1 MSFASIKTILDTHAY
16 GSLIGLEEDTW
27 LEAKGRNPYDFSTP
41 AGRFEL
47 AKDVS
52 AFANADG
59 GILIVGLTTT
69 PLPAAKTEQITAH
82 DLCTQQEFSVEQYQG
97 LIKEHVYPTIRDLR
111 IYWSPVN
118 PEATHGLGIIEV
130 PTQSPNHKYFLTAKV
145 IESGTK
151 IKQIVFGVAKR
162 IESSN
167 DPLSISELHKNMQS
181 GKNPVPQT
189 LARVEEKLDKL
200 LQDRM
205 TPPEGMVSPEEIY
218 AERAA
223 RILDEEETQ

>member
-1 MSFASIKTILDTHAY
+1 MSFESVKTILDSHAY
-16 GSLIGLEEDTW
+16 DSLIGLEEDTW
-27 LEAKGRNPYDFSTP
+27 LEVKGRNPYDFTTP
-41 AGRFEL
+41 EGRFEL

-59 GILIVGLTTT
+59 GILIVGLTTVRI
-69 PLPAAKTEQITAH
+69 PAAKTERITAH
-82 DLCTQQEFSVEQYQG
+82 DLCTPEEFTVEQYRG
-97 LIKEHVYPTIRDLR
+97 LITEHVYPGIKDLN

-118 PEATHGLGIIEV
+118 PEGTQGLGVIEV
-130 PTQSPNHKYFLTAKV
+130 PTQSPNHKYFLTAKFV
-145 IESGTK
+145 ESGTQ

-189 LARVEEKLDKL
+189 LARVEEKLDRL
-200 LQDRM
+200 IQDRM
-205 TPPEGMVSPEEIY
+205 KPIEPMGDPEQAY

-223 RILDEEETQ
+223 HILDEDSP

>member
-1 MSFASIKTILDTHAY
+1 MSFPSIKTILDNRAY
-16 GSLIGLEEDTW
+16 NELIGLDEDTW
-27 LEAKGRNPYDFSTP
+27 LEAKGRNPYDFTTP

-52 AFANADG
+52 AFANAEG
-59 GILIVGLTTT
+59 GILIVGLATIR
-69 PLPAAKTEQITAH
+69 LPAAKTEQITGH

-97 LIKEHVYPTIRDLR
+97 LIKELVYPAIRDLR
-111 IYWSPVN
+111 IHWLPVN

-130 PTQSPNHKYFLTAKV
+130 PAQSPNHKYFLTAKI
-145 IESGTK
+145 IESGTQ
-151 IKQIVFGVAKR
+151 IKQIVFGVARR

-205 TPPEGMVSPEEIY
+205 TPAEVIVPPEQIY

-223 RILDEEETQ
+223 RILDEDSP

>member
-1 MSFASIKTILDTHAY
+1 MSFESIKTILDNHAY
-16 GSLIGLEEDTW
+16 DSLIGLEEDPW
-27 LEAKGRNPYDFSTP
+27 LEVKGRNPYDFTTP
-41 AGRFEL
+41 DGRFEL

-59 GILIVGLTTT
+59 GILIVGLATIR
-69 PLPAAKTEQITAH
+69 LPATKTEQISAH
-82 DLCTQQEFSVEQYQG
+82 DLCTQAEFSVQQYQG
-97 LIKEHVYPTIRDLR
+97 LIKEHVYPGIKGLN

-118 PEATHGLGIIEV
+118 PPGTHGLGVIEV
-130 PTQSPNHKYFLTAKV
+130 PAQNPNHKYFLTAKV
-145 IESGTK
+145 VESGTQ

-167 DPLSISELHKNMQS
+167 DPLSIYELHKNMQN

-189 LARVEEKLDKL
+189 LARVEEKLDRL
-200 LQDRM
+200 IQDSM
-205 TPPEGMVSPEEIY
+205 KPAEAMVDPEQIY

-223 RILDEEETQ
+223 NILDEDSP